1 MNSNQIVFLNKINVD
16 PNSSFDII
24 EEAVADYLEVYGF
37 DENYNV
43 TNEGKICESILDY
56 ISEQ

>member
-1 MNSNQIVFLNKINVD
+1 MNSNQIAFLNKINVD